1 MKKTLKKPEKSYS
14 NVKVQ
19 AYGTETT
26 NSGCM
31 NCNSGCNNCGCRPGG
46 CT

>member
-1 MKKTLKKPEKSYS
+1 MKRILRKPEKSYDYK
-14 NVKVQ
+14 KVQ

-26 NSGCM
+26 NSGCV

-46 CT
+46 CL